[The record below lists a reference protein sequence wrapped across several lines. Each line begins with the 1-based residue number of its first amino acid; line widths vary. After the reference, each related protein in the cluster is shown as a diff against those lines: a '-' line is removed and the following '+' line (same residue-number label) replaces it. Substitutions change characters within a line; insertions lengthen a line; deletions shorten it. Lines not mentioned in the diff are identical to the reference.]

1 MKGLSQR
8 ILPAVFHGL
17 GKLPLPLMRSVGDG
31 IGRFSYWRRNRMAR
45 VTRRNIERCFPECT
59 LEQQRALE
67 KASLQ
72 ETGRLAGETFVVWSR
87 PYDWVRRHVVQIHG
101 LDRVKAQLAEGKGLI
116 VLAPHIGN
124 WEVLGL
130 YLSELG
136 PVTSLYEPP
145 KNPQVEHLVRHAREA
160 SGATLVPTN
169 RKGVVAL
176 FQALQNG
183 HISGILPDQTPNDA
197 GGRFS
202 EFFGQPT
209 FTMTLVHKLIQKT
222 GCRAVFGYAKRVPKG
237 WEIVF
242 NPVAEELYGNDEKI
256 ALRALN
262 QGIEACVQDVPE
274 QYQWEYKRF
283 KKQPDKSYNF
293 YEGTG

>member
-1 MKGLSQR
+1 MKVSKQL
-8 ILPAVFHGL
+8 LPFLFRTL
-17 GKLPLPLMRSVGDG
+17 GQLPMPLMRG
-31 IGRFSYWRRNRMAR
+31 IGGCMGRFSHWQGNRMAQ
-45 VTRRNIERCFPECT
+45 VTRRNIERCFPQ
-59 LEQQRALE
+59 LDRSQQQQLT
-67 KASLQ
+67 KSSLQ

-87 PYDWVRRHVVQIHG
+87 SYTWLRRRILHIHG
-101 LDRVKAQLAEGKGLI
+101 LDHAKQQLTMGKGLI

-130 YLSELG
+130 FLAELG

-145 KNPQVEHLVRHAREA
+145 KNAVVEQLVRNARQG

-183 HISGILPDQTPNDA
+183 HVTGILPDQTPNEA

-209 FTMTLVHKLIQKT
+209 FTMTLVHKLIQRT
-222 GCRAVFGYAKRVPKG
+222 GCRAVYGYARRVEGG

-242 NPVAEELYGNDEKI
+242 RPVPDALYSEDEQQS
-256 ALRALN
+256 LRALN
-262 QGIEACVQDVPE
+262 EGIEACVRDVPE

-283 KKQPDKSYNF
+283 KRQPTDVNF
-293 YEGTG
+293 YEGTQ